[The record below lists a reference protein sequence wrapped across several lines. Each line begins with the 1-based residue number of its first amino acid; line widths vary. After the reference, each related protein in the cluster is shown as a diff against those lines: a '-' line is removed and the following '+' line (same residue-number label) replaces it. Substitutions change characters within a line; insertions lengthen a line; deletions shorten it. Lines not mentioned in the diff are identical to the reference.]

1 MDTAFYPV
9 GSPCLRGSTVLVFLT
24 RNEFCI
30 DFRGPHFNNWRFSI
44 LQIFGVF
51 TGWVSLA
58 MDLESSLMIY
68 SKTTSSELQ
77 TEAEDYKSII
87 LLDSRYRDWLVYSA
101 SASASGLL
109 SFLRHRQS
117 TLPRVYRR
125 FATRPAVLQAN
136 FCFWLR
142 QFSFHWSLSGGF
154 VSRIEG
160 KWKLSDSS
168 DYDSV
173 GLTPPFFDFH

>member
-68 SKTTSSELQ
+68 SKTTSSENQSSCSTPGIVIGWFTPLP
-77 TEAEDYKSII
+77 
-87 LLDSRYRDWLVYSA
+87 LLLLVYSA
-101 SASASGLL
+101 SCVTDSRHCREYIEDLRHVRLYCKLISASD
-109 SFLRHRQS
+109 
-117 TLPRVYRR
+117 
-125 FATRPAVLQAN
+125 
-136 FCFWLR
+136 
-142 QFSFHWSLSGGF
+142 
-154 VSRIEG
+154 
-160 KWKLSDSS
+160 SDNL
-168 DYDSV
+168 V
-173 GLTPPFFDFH
+173 FTGA